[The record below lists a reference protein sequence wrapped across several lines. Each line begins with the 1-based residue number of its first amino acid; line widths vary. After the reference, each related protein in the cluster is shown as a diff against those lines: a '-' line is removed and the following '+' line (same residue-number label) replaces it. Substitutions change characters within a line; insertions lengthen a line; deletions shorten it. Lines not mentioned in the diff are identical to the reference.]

1 MIVGMIRYSV
11 EAAFN
16 KDRPDSVRDVYAD
29 PYFSERFKMFCGI
42 TLPSFAQQ
50 TSKDFVLLI
59 YHSHKMPNEKKMLF
73 ADLEKTFSFI
83 RNIYVSGGRL
93 SVPEEFKSKRLLS
106 FRIDNDDGMPIDF
119 IERLRTA
126 AQLHGKKSD
135 NFAITIPH
143 MRKVC
148 RIDEKEYQTLDCDFV
163 ANSMG
168 LAYFGSDGR
177 NVMDLGN
184 HRLFP
189 YNVPT
194 LFVDGNG
201 GLQIIN
207 GTNVA
212 NGFNKVYNK
221 QSELKNVTESELQ
234 ELLSAEGYGIL
245 NLKSLPIINQR

>member
-16 KDRPDSVRDVYAD
+16 KDRPESMRDVYAD
-29 PYFSERFKMFCGI
+29 PYFSERFKMFSGI

-50 TSKDFVLLI
+50 TNKDFVLLL
-59 YHSHKMPNEKKMLF
+59 YHSDKMPNEKKMLF
-73 ADLEKTFSFI
+73 ADIENTFPFV
-83 RNIYVSGGRL
+83 RNIYVNGGKL
-93 SVPEEFKSKRLLS
+93 PVPDDLKSKRLLS

-119 IERLRTA
+119 IERLSAA
-126 AQLHGKKSD
+126 AQMHGKNSD

-143 MRKVC
+143 MRKVR
-148 RIDEKEYQTLDCDFV
+148 RIAEKEYETLDCDFV
-163 ANSMG
+163 SNSMG

-177 NVMDLGN
+177 SVMDLGN
-184 HRLFP
+184 HGLFP

-194 LFVDGNG
+194 LFVAGNG
-201 GLQIIN
+201 GLQVIN

-221 QSELKNVTESELQ
+221 QSALKTMTESELQ
-234 ELLSAEGYGIL
+234 ELLSAEGYGVL
-245 NLKSLPIINQR
+245 NLKSLPIIKQR